1 MTTEQLSGLISRF
14 AQGGLTRRQ
23 VIQRALALGF
33 TAPVIIAALASSG
46 AAAPA
51 GRRGGTAGQRL
62 QIDAQ
67 TLVIADNLKDN
78 WLTLD
83 PGWFY
88 EINPAAAMNLVY
100 EPLYTL
106 PDSTKPTEFE
116 ALLAAGMPEISEDGL
131 TATIALRPGV
141 TFHNTGNEMTA
152 EDWVFSWNRLKN
164 IKFQGAFMATD
175 YWSAVEAVDPMTLQI
190 TLVSPNA
197 ALVPILSSIPLS
209 VVDSAAMRD
218 NGGTDAEDADATDEA
233 REWLNTGVS
242 AGTGPFMLTAWDIEG
257 EVIVEAF
264 TGYYGEPPAL
274 DRIIWRNVVDP
285 NTQLQLV
292 ERGEADIAYS
302 LDPDAAQ
309 NVGENDSL
317 QLITGPTLAHE
328 YLALNLRE
336 DIGGPLANQQV
347 RQAIGYAI
355 DYDGIIET
363 LLAGAGVKPATIVPL
378 PLLGAEE
385 VQGNGYTLDLTRAQE
400 LWDASGVGETEITFS
415 YGAGGQGE
423 GGVDLETL
431 VAKLQSDLQQISGLT
446 IALNPMDPATRL
458 EEYRAGTLQFT
469 ISGWSPDYPDVHT
482 YAEPFGRTDTAAAKR
497 VGYSNPEVDQW
508 LDDGIAEADP
518 EARKDLYV
526 MIQEQ
531 LISDAAFLVLYQPI
545 DQKAASAAVQGLQ
558 THSVLMMQLRNVTKS
573 E

>member
-1 MTTEQLSGLISRF
+1 
-14 AQGGLTRRQ
+14 
-23 VIQRALALGF
+23 
-33 TAPVIIAALASSG
+33 
-46 AAAPA
+46 
-51 GRRGGTAGQRL
+51 
-62 QIDAQ
+62 
-67 TLVIADNLKDN
+67 
-78 WLTLD
+78 
-83 PGWFY
+83 
-88 EINPAAAMNLVY
+88 
-100 EPLYTL
+100 
-106 PDSTKPTEFE
+106 
-116 ALLAAGMPEISEDGL
+116 
-131 TATIALRPGV
+131 
-141 TFHNTGNEMTA
+141 
-152 EDWVFSWNRLKN
+152 
-164 IKFQGAFMATD
+164 
-175 YWSAVEAVDPMTLQI
+175 
-190 TLVSPNA
+190 
-197 ALVPILSSIPLS
+197 
-209 VVDSAAMRD
+209 
-218 NGGTDAEDADATDEA
+218 
-233 REWLNTGVS
+233 
-242 AGTGPFMLTAWDIEG
+242 MLTAWDIEG